1 MPATTSRPTQPELIE
16 SAHGRC
22 NLIVEIARDRHEEP
36 TQYILRPADTPPGVI
51 GAVWLTK
58 RHDGPPTVYLVRR
71 YRDGRIDCDCADAIY
86 RRCDT
91 PTLCKHGAALRA
103 LGIL

>member
-1 MPATTSRPTQPELIE
+1 
-16 SAHGRC
+16 
-22 NLIVEIARDRHEEP
+22 
-36 TQYILRPADTPPGVI
+36 
-51 GAVWLTK
+51 VWLTK